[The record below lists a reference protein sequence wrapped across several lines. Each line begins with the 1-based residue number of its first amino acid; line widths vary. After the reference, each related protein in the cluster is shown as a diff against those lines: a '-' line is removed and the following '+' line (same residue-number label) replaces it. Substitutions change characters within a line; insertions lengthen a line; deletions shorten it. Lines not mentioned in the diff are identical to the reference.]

1 MRLPEP
7 ANQNFVNVAISGST
21 TKQTF
26 NSDLQSSGATQ
37 SVSKLGT
44 DAGESPASV
53 FTANGAGSILVLK
66 GSVEIR
72 IDIYRSAVSP
82 AILAM
87 LAQDMLSRIPG

>member
-1 MRLPEP
+1 
-7 ANQNFVNVAISGST
+7 
-21 TKQTF
+21 
-26 NSDLQSSGATQ
+26 
-37 SVSKLGT
+37 
-44 DAGESPASV
+44 V

-87 LAQDMLSRIPG
+87 LAQDMLSRIRG